1 MMKMCRLLS
10 PAARRGLG
18 TLGAAILCL
27 SAFGQAVNESGRL
40 RLIPISSDV
49 LIQDIEESVDG
60 TRLLTHNRGFAPRL
74 WEPKTMRLLAVL
86 SGDGNQ
92 VTDIFFTSDGQKI
105 VSIGPD
111 RLRLYSA
118 KTARQIAVW
127 TNVTLGKTEVFTT
140 ARLTPDHSRIYVGT
154 SDGRVLSAP
163 TQAASTL
170 QPTTLALGAEE
181 SVVSLEISPDGS
193 TLAASGLSAPVG
205 ILDLRTPVSSRKL
218 SEASRGGIWVR
229 FSPDSKDLLVTE
241 SSSEASLWNV
251 ETGER
256 RGAWKH
262 VVGDRGLP
270 TSYMG
275 ASFVGEKKDLILVA
289 DLRGTMT
296 LIDRVSLQEVRKLEG
311 YRSPIRELRISQDG
325 RVLGTYADDTF
336 VEGEQ
341 LKLWDVATGKEFPY
355 TRGDS
360 GPTAGEFNP
369 DGSVFWVGYQDG
381 SIRRHQV
388 SDGSITT
395 ETLSQVDAYSFIGP
409 VGVSG
414 YFQFSRRKE
423 GFSTDVFH
431 TVVNPERPDLAG
443 RRTFTYYGSSM
454 RAAPGGRLALAY
466 GYRQGESE
474 DEQIQI
480 TAVWDVTSLEY
491 IWGFWREFE
500 GASWG
505 GGETLV
511 AFDRTSA
518 NIFDMA
524 VPEFKTTVFD
534 NADDVVMQAEL
545 APDNKTVL
553 IWCEKAG
560 VILISVD
567 DPKRV
572 VKVADNLWSFAF
584 SPDGSK
590 MAFTIEG
597 RVEIW
602 DLLKLE
608 RLWSKPAEK
617 AKNYSGDEVFIT
629 ESFQFIEG
637 GKKFVARGYSNIVC
651 YESATGEIL
660 YIESEAPGLD
670 DSNSSFAPSA
680 DFLAVRENR
689 SVYVFNL
696 RTGKLHARIDLR
708 DQVESVCFS
717 EDGTRILVNDRLD
730 QLSIYDASKTVPSS
744 SGGDTPTYARL
755 GSFVAMTD
763 GSWLVMDQEGRYD
776 ASDPGKVTG
785 ASYVLEWEGGLEPI
799 DVHQL
804 KPVFYEPNLFA
815 KLLGKDQSPKRSVPD
830 LDTIRLYPEVLIERS
845 KVNPN
850 RIAVTL
856 KPRDGG
862 GVGTVRVLLN
872 GKEIETKKNSDFFNV
887 NLADYQAFF
896 LPSSQL
902 PEGQGNQLEVIAS
915 NAKGDLVSRAEVL
928 DLGVPS
934 NLQTPEVNLYG
945 LFVGVGDYVGD
956 KRDLNA
962 PPADAAKLKEA
973 LNLTGNKLLP
983 NRVHLSLMSTA
994 EGETRPTREAIL
1006 GWLSETAKK
1015 ATSSDIVFVFFAGH
1029 GTSRIGES
1037 TGYFFLTADAN
1048 PGDVT
1053 PAILG
1058 NATIS
1063 GEDLQKALAAIPA
1076 TKQVIILDT
1085 CHSGAAASSV
1095 IDGSAAASS
1104 QAERSVSSDYARAY
1118 ESIKDASGTWLLA
1131 GAAADQLSYESSHV
1145 GYGMLTYSLLEAIDL
1160 ASDVGLR
1167 KTASG
1172 EMFVDV
1178 GVWLA
1183 YAAGR
1188 VESLKNEVSIA
1199 GVQRPELRRSPT
1211 GQTFDVGVTNA
1222 ENRGILALPPPKP
1235 ILILGTFDQDEEDPL
1250 GLEPLFAKTFGESK
1264 IYKLW
1269 TDVQRH
1275 PNVYRVAGSYETS
1288 ENSVA
1293 LRVVIQRYDRDSK
1306 RKTLKT
1312 IEIQGNPKEL
1322 AKLAQDALTAVDKAI
1337 IELEADR
1344 KGT

>member
-1 MMKMCRLLS
+1 MKTRRLPS
-10 PAARRGLG
+10 PAATRVLG
-18 TLGAAILCL
+18 CLGAAFLCASSFASL
-27 SAFGQAVNESGRL
+27 AQESGRL

-49 LIQDIEESVDG
+49 LIQDIEESKDG

-86 SGDGNQ
+86 SGDGKAVN
-92 VTDIFFTSDGQKI
+92 DIFFTPDGTRI

-111 RLRLYSA
+111 RVRLYNA
-118 KTARQIAVW
+118 QTARQLAVW
-127 TNVTLGKTEVFTT
+127 TDITLKPSEAFTVCQ
-140 ARLTPDHSRIYVGT
+140 LTPDGSRLYVGT
-154 SDGRVLSAP
+154 TLGRVLTAP
-163 TQAASTL
+163 TQTASTL
-170 QPTTLALGAEE
+170 QPTTLALSNEA
-181 SVVSLEISPDGS
+181 SVSSLEISPDGQ
-193 TLAASGLSAPVG
+193 TLAASGLGAEVG
-205 ILDLRTPVSSRKL
+205 ILDLGAPAVPKKL
-218 SEASRGGIWVR
+218 AVGIEGATWIR
-229 FSPDSKDLLVTE
+229 FSPDSQDLLVTE
-241 SSSEASLWNV
+241 SPKGASLWNLGSGQKRGSWPHIV
-251 ETGER
+251 GE
-256 RGAWKH
+256 
-262 VVGDRGLP
+262 RGLP
-270 TSYMG
+270 TSFMG
-275 ASFVGEKKDLILVA
+275 ASFVGEKFDLVLTA
-289 DLRGTMT
+289 DEKGVMT
-296 LIDRVSLQEVRKLEG
+296 LTDRTTLSEVRKLEG
-311 YRSPIRELRISQDG
+311 YRSPIRELRISPDG

-341 LKLWDVATGKEFPY
+341 LKLWDVSTGKEFPY

-360 GPTAGEFNP
+360 GPTAGEFSPN
-369 DGSVFWVGYQDG
+369 GSVFWVGYQDG
-381 SIRRHQV
+381 SIRRHRV
-388 SDGSITT
+388 SDGSIST
-395 ETLSQVDAYSFIGP
+395 ETLSQVDSYRLIAPIGA
-409 VGVSG
+409 SG
-414 YFQFSRRKE
+414 YYQFSRPEE
-423 GFSTDVFH
+423 GFSTNVFH

-443 RRTFTYYGSSM
+443 RRTFTFWGLPMNAS
-454 RAAPGGRLALAY
+454 PGGRLALAY
-466 GYRQGESE
+466 GYAPVEGS
-474 DEQIQI
+474 DEVKQLNV
-480 TAVWDVTSLEY
+480 VWDVASLEN
-491 IWGFWREFE
+491 IWGMWDEFE
-500 GASWG
+500 GARWG
-505 GGETLV
+505 GGETMI
-511 AFDRTSA
+511 AYDQHSA
-518 NIFDMA
+518 HIFDMA
-524 VPEFKTTVFD
+524 VPEYKTTVF
-534 NADDVVMQAEL
+534 NNEADVVMQVDL
-545 APDNKTVL
+545 SPDNKTAL
-553 IWCEKAG
+553 LWCEKAG
-560 VILISVD
+560 VILVSVD
-567 DPKRV
+567 DPTKV
-572 VKVADNLWSFAF
+572 VKIADNLWSSAF
-584 SPDGSK
+584 SPDGS
-590 MAFTIEG
+590 MLAFSIEE
-597 RVEIW
+597 RIEIW
-602 DLLKLE
+602 DLSKFE
-608 RLWSKPAEK
+608 KRWSKPAEK
-617 AKNYSGDEVFIT
+617 SKNYSGDEVAVT
-629 ESFQFIEG
+629 EGFRFAEG
-637 GKKFVARGYSNIVC
+637 GKKLVANGYGTLVC
-651 YESATGEIL
+651 YDTTAGDLVYRRDLSSELDFAKAGAAKNLDLLAVIANREVHVITLKTGEM
-660 YIESEAPGLD
+660 
-670 DSNSSFAPSA
+670 FAKIS
-680 DFLAVRENR
+680 
-689 SVYVFNL
+689 
-696 RTGKLHARIDLR
+696 TR
-708 DQVESVCFS
+708 DQVESVSFS
-717 EDGTRILVNDRLD
+717 QDETRLLINDRLD
-730 QLSIYDASKTVPSS
+730 QLSIYDARKTVPARDGSPV
-744 SGGDTPTYARL
+744 PTLAKL

-815 KLLGKDQSPKRSVPD
+815 KLLGKDESPKRSVPD

-856 KPRDGG
+856 NPRDGG

-887 NLADYQAFF
+887 NLTDYQAFF

-994 EGETRPTREAIL
+994 EGETRPTRDAIL

-1104 QAERSVSSDYARAY
+1104 QAERSVSSDYVRAY
-1118 ESIKDASGTWLLA
+1118 EAIKDASGTWLLA

-1275 PNVYRVAGSYETS
+1275 PNVYRVAGSYEIT
-1288 ENSVA
+1288 ENTVA

-1322 AKLAQDALTAVDKAI
+1322 PKLAQDVLTAVDKAI